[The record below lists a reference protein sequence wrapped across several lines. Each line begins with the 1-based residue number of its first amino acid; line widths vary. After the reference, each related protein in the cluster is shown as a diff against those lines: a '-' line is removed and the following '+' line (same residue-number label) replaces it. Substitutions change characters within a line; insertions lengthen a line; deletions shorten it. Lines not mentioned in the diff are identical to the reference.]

1 MAAPG
6 CPRHR
11 EVTPT
16 APGLGLVDVAESA
29 VIAMAVAGD
38 RAAFVE
44 LIRRR
49 QQGVRRFMRQLCRDE
64 TLADDLA
71 QQVFLRMW
79 RSLPQLDVLE
89 RFNGWLKQVM
99 VSVWMDEIRQRRSR
113 IPGFAGVD
121 SEGASA
127 RQSPGLERDLES
139 ALAQLEARTRL
150 CVVLAYSEGHTH
162 PEIAALL
169 AIPLGTAKSL
179 VTRGAQELRA
189 LLRDYALDTIQAEQC
204 HE

>member
-1 MAAPG
+1 
-6 CPRHR
+6 
-11 EVTPT
+11 VTPC
-16 APGLGLVDVAESA
+16 APELRLAQVAESA

-44 LIRRR
+44 LIHRR
-49 QQGVRRFMRQLCRDE
+49 QHGVRRFMRQLCRDE

-79 RSLPQLDVLE
+79 RSLARLEALE

-99 VSVWMDEIRQRRSR
+99 VSVWMDEIRHRRSR
-113 IPGFAGVD
+113 IAGIATLD
-121 SEGASA
+121 AEAASA
-127 RQSPGLERDLES
+127 RQSPGLERDLEY
-139 ALAQLEARTRL
+139 ALARLEPRTRL

-169 AIPLGTAKSL
+169 AMPLGTAKSL
-179 VTRGAQELRA
+179 VTRGAHELRA
-189 LLRDYALDTIQAEQC
+189 LLHDYALEPTQAEQC